1 MSPRLMLEIEI
12 PDYYVE
18 DIAKSGDPAEE
29 AEIAMQLATR
39 NVGVVFAYYSGDDP
53 TLCVKAMDGQIVGFK
68 VLP

>member
-1 MSPRLMLEIEI
+1 MPRLVLEIEL

-18 DIAKSGDPAEE
+18 DIAEADDPAEE
-29 AEIAMQLATR
+29 AEVAMQLATQ
-39 NVGVVFAYYSGDDP
+39 NVGVVFTHYSGDDP